1 MLETF
6 DLLDVIAIQ
15 YKSLQIWVSVCILD
29 LVDQVASIV
38 NELKVSRWLKIECL
52 PDLVPRGL
60 QLDQMLELGEIF
72 QMNELVVGDV
82 DILQVLVLID
92 ALNQLAC
99 L

>member
-38 NELKVSRWLKIECL
+38 NELKVGRGLKIECL
-52 PDLVPRGL
+52 PDLVPCGL
-60 QLDQMLELGEIF
+60 QLDQMLEL
-72 QMNELVVGDV
+72 
-82 DILQVLVLID
+82 
-92 ALNQLAC
+92 
-99 L
+99 

>member
-82 DILQVLVLID
+82 DILEVLVLID

>member
-1 MLETF
+1 VLETF

-82 DILQVLVLID
+82 DILEVLVLID